1 MFTVL
6 LFFTIA
12 LVSLE
17 VVVDTVSKDRVP
29 APSVINACPDVPSAV
44 GKLNVVP
51 PDLMIIL
58 EPSDLMDSL
67 VSTNCISLFV
77 PKMTASL
84 NVAAPAPAKSIL
96 KALINDPPSLPLNT
110 IPLSD
115 T

>member
-1 MFTVL
+1 
-6 LFFTIA
+6 
-12 LVSLE
+12 
-17 VVVDTVSKDRVP
+17 VVVDTVSKDRVR
-29 APSVINACPDVPSAV
+29 APSVINACPDVPSEV

-84 NVAAPAPAKSIL
+84 NVAAPASLMSKV
-96 KALINDPPSLPLNT
+96 KAVIPEPPSLPWNSKS
-110 IPLSD
+110 LSW